1 MLVHHRGRHREMQRG
16 CAAIS
21 YWLRVQLP
29 LDRRRVIDNLQTR
42 AACEQAEVARVPGI
56 RRMMQKFRGKSFY
69 DSIDI
74 VHAQLALIDKETI
87 RWPLPF
93 EERHGSF
100 DSKNP
105 TNERSNQQGYDTEMR
120 YEKGKMM
127 FTPRPARESGD
138 GEVSAEQ
145 NEPEIEP
152 RRTVNVSARDFR

>member
-1 MLVHHRGRHREMQRG
+1 
-16 CAAIS
+16 
-21 YWLRVQLP
+21 LP
-29 LDRRRVIDNLQTR
+29 LNRRRVIDNLQTR
-42 AACEQAEVARVPGI
+42 AAREQAEVARMLPI
-56 RRMMQKFRGKSFY
+56 RRMMQKFRSKSFC

-74 VHAQLALIDKETI
+74 VHEQLALIDKETI

-105 TNERSNQQGYDTEMR
+105 TDERSNQQGDDAEMR

-127 FTPRPARESGD
+127 FAPGPAREGGD

-152 RRTVNVSARDFR
+152 RRTVNVSARDFRVET